1 MPFTEHKPSDPTFQN
16 HYYDFKKIKIKIKI
30 GLFCV
35 MLRDIRVPLGD
46 KGATLLKKIQNKN
59 TKTCQNQVMFLKINK

>member
-16 HYYDFKKIKIKIKI
+16 HYYDLKKIKIKIKI

-46 KGATLLKKIQNKN
+46 KGAT
-59 TKTCQNQVMFLKINK
+59 